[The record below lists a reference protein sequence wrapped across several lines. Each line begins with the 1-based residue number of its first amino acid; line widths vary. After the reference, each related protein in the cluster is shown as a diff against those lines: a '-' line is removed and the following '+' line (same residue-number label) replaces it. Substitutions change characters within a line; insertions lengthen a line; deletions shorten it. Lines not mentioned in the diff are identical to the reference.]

1 MSDIAILIPTYK
13 PGNYIQRCLQSI
25 DRQTLSKDSFKVY
38 IALNGTKDNYE
49 EYVKSLLLYF
59 SFKYEFFYLDEAGV
73 SNARNY
79 LIENSIEAYIT
90 FVDDDDCISSV
101 YLESLLSA
109 SSINTVGIS
118 NVYNF
123 EKDTSERKPSY
134 IGESFL
140 KLPAVEKSKFKSRK
154 YFSSPCAKL
163 MHRDIIGSTRFNT
176 KLAIG
181 EDALFMAELSYKVHA
196 VRKSSSEAIYYVYE
210 RANSASRKKVKSLSE
225 LKRIFYLTFQYF
237 KIFLQPRY
245 DQVFILTRIAATLKF
260 IKRVF

>member
-1 MSDIAILIPTYK
+1 MPNIAVLIPTHK
-13 PGNYIQRCLQSI
+13 PGNYILSCLQSL
-25 DRQTLSKDSFKVY
+25 DYQTLPKEKFKVY
-38 IALNGTKDNYE
+38 IALNGPKGNFE
-49 EYVKSLLLYF
+49 EFVFSALKSM
-59 SFKYEFFYLDEAGV
+59 SFDYEFFYISEAGV

-79 LIENSIEAYIT
+79 LIDKSVEPYVT
-90 FVDDDDCISSV
+90 FIDDDDCISSI
-101 YLESLLSA
+101 YLESLLSV
-109 SSINTVGIS
+109 SSIDTVGIS

-123 EKDTSERKPSY
+123 EKDMSERKSSY

-140 KLPAVEKSKFKSRK
+140 KLSAVEKSKFKSRK

-163 MHRDIIGSTRFNT
+163 IHRDIIGSTRFNT

-196 VRKSSSEAIYYVYE
+196 VRKSLSEAIYYVYE
-210 RANSASRKKVKSLSE
+210 RPNSASRKKVKPLSE